1 MCVVDGEIFLWMLC
15 GRVMCLGGLGK
26 PGEGLWMRSSASLR
40 LIKQQVPPP
49 FPFCIL
55 LVLTF
60 YMNNN
65 HQIDGDGYLLSTY
78 YLTNPMLKS
87 LYHLIKS
94 LQYPWS
100 WVLLLY
106 PL

>member
-1 MCVVDGEIFLWMLC
+1 MCVVDGEICLWMLC

-26 PGEGLWMRSSASLR
+26 PGEELWIRSSASLR
-40 LIKQQVPPP
+40 LIRHQVPPHS
-49 FPFCIL
+49 FPFCVS

-65 HQIDGDGYLLSTY
+65 RQIDGNGYLLSTY
-78 YLTNPMLKS
+78 YLTNPMLES

-94 LQYPWS
+94 SQHPWS
-100 WVLLLY
+100 C
-106 PL
+106 